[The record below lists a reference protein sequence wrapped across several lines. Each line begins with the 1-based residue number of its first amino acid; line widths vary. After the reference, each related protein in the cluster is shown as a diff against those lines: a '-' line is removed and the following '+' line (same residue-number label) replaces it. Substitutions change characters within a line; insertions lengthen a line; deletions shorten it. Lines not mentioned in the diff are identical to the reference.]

1 MGGSKL
7 RYTGTAFE
15 TNTFRQKAIV
25 YLESLFLGLL
35 DDLERSTRILNDREI
50 EKGSNKSKGGKPV
63 LVERKR
69 KLDDN
74 DENGSEDEDEGDEE
88 SVDEHPS
95 RMKSSQVGIELRL
108 KNRTTGSAFFVFW
121 VQS

>member
-69 KLDDN
+69 KLDD
-74 DENGSEDEDEGDEE
+74 DDGSADVEDEDGNNTGSDDEQ
-88 SVDEHPS
+88 ST
-95 RMKSSQVGIELRL
+95 RMKAGYVGIEMRL
-108 KNRTTGSAFFVFW
+108 KNRTTG
-121 VQS
+121 

>member
-1 MGGSKL
+1 M
-7 RYTGTAFE
+7 
-15 TNTFRQKAIV
+15 
-25 YLESLFLGLL
+25 FLGLL

-50 EKGSNKSKGGKPV
+50 EKGSNKSKGVKTV

-95 RMKSSQVGIELRL
+95 KMKAGQVGIELRL
-108 KNRTTGSAFFVFW
+108 KNRTTG
-121 VQS
+121 